1 MSIPSVTAATT
12 TLRFAEARF
21 RHAWRPYQARILQTL
36 DRHLHDDH
44 LHVVAPPGS
53 GKTVLGLEA
62 LRRLGR
68 PALVLAPTL
77 TIREQW
83 IARLLGDFVVDGSAA
98 LQASLSR
105 DAAQPGEISFLTYQ
119 GLYSLFHRGQEAAVI
134 AALRARGVG
143 VLAVD
148 EAHHLRAEWWRC
160 LDRLKQAL
168 PGVQVLALTAT
179 PPFDAPEREWRRYRA
194 FCGEVDEEIGVPEL
208 VGDGNLCP
216 HQDLL
221 LLFAPDPPAAADLQR
236 FARDSRALLAE
247 LALDADLAA
256 LCATLPAVREP
267 QRHVEQLSQHP
278 QFWLAVLVYLGG
290 QRWEAVQGLSAA
302 LGLDGL
308 RLPAFDARWAE
319 RLLHGLL
326 VERLV
331 VAEPHVCLDA
341 WRERLQEIG
350 ALQRGRIQLA
360 QHPRLQQL
368 LDGGGGMLDA
378 SVEIV
383 QAEAA
388 TFGPRLRMVVLSDH
402 VRAEA
407 FVRPGET
414 SHAASRVGVVPLFE
428 RIRQLRLPDVQ
439 PAVLC
444 GRLVVLPQALLPAWQ
459 AALEQAGVDAAAASG
474 VPLWQ
479 DPGFVRI
486 DLDARLRAVA
496 VPTLTALF
504 ERGGITVL
512 CGTVALLGE
521 GWDAPAV
528 NSLVLATAVSAHVS
542 SNQLRGRGI
551 RAQRGNPYKA
561 SNLWHLA
568 GVEIGEPL
576 DEPPAAMLA
585 RFRGFLGLHTSE
597 DRIESGLQRL
607 GDCRRRLSREQLVEW
622 NRRSFAQAAQVD
634 TLHARWRRA
643 IGDVRPGEARLRRV
657 LRLPVAPLLPPLSL
671 LRRDLSWLPG
681 LRWLQRWLAR
691 REMLAVARCVALA
704 LVDAGIVP
712 AGALPVVD
720 QDSNGDLRVRLEGSD
735 YLPQARYIEALAQV
749 LDPLHAPRYLILR
762 GQRGYALPQA
772 CARRK
777 ADAAGFLRHWRRQVG
792 GGELVATRTPEGRL
806 CLLRLREQL
815 LARFPDWQVEHRA
828 VWQRG

>member
-1 MSIPSVTAATT
+1 MPSPAASPDTA
-12 TLRFAEARF
+12 LRFTGARF

-36 DRHLHDDH
+36 DGHLHDDH

-83 IARLLGDFVVDGSAA
+83 IARLLGDFVVDDPAA

-105 DAAQPGEISFLTYQ
+105 DAAQPGEISLLTYQ

-143 VLAVD
+143 VLVVD

-160 LDRLKQAL
+160 LDRLKQAQ

-221 LLFAPDPPAAADLQR
+221 VLFAPDPPAAAELQR
-236 FARDSRALLAE
+236 FARDSRALLAD
-247 LALDADLAA
+247 LALDAEMAA
-256 LCATLPAVREP
+256 LCAALPAVREP
-267 QRHVEQLSQHP
+267 QQHVELLSQHP
-278 QFWLAVLVYLGG
+278 HFWLAVLVYLGG
-290 QRWEAVQGLSAA
+290 QRWEAVQALSAA

-308 RLPAFDARWAE
+308 RLPAFDSRWAE
-319 RLLHGLL
+319 RLLHSLL

-331 VAEPHVCLDA
+331 VAESHGCLAA
-341 WRERLQEIG
+341 WRERLQAMG
-350 ALQRGRIQLA
+350 ALQRGRIQLG
-360 QHPRLQQL
+360 QHPHLQPL
-368 LDGGGGMLDA
+368 LDRGSGMLDA
-378 SVEIV
+378 TVEIV

-388 TFGPRLRMVVLSDH
+388 NFGPRLRMVVLSDH

-407 FVRPGET
+407 FVRPGEA

-428 RIRQLRLPDVQ
+428 RIRRLHFGQAQL
-439 PAVLC
+439 AVLC
-444 GRLVVLPQALLPAWQ
+444 GRLVVLPRALLPDWQ
-459 AALEQAGVDAAAASG
+459 AALAAEGIDAAASAG
-474 VPLWQ
+474 TPLWQ
-479 DPGFVRI
+479 DSTFVRI

-551 RAQRGNPYKA
+551 RARPSHPHKA
-561 SNLWHLA
+561 ANLWHLA

-585 RFRGFLGLHTSE
+585 RFRGFLGLHATE

-607 GDCRRRLSREQLVEW
+607 GDCQRRLSREQLVEW
-622 NRRSFAQAAQVD
+622 NRRSFVQAAQVEG
-634 TLHARWRRA
+634 LHTRWRRA
-643 IGDVRPGEARLRRV
+643 IGEVRPGEARLRRV
-657 LRLPVAPLLPPLSL
+657 LRLPMAPLLPPLSL
-671 LRRDLSWLPG
+671 QRRDLSWLPG

-691 REMLAVARCVALA
+691 RELQGVARCVALA

-712 AGALPVVD
+712 AGAVPVVEAD
-720 QDSNGDLRVRLEGSD
+720 ADGSLRVRLDGSD

-749 LDPLHAPRYLILR
+749 FDPLHAPRYLILR

-777 ADAAGFLRHWRRQVG
+777 ADAAAFLRHWRRQVG
-792 GGELVATRTPEGRL
+792 RGELIATRTPEGRL

-828 VWQRG
+828 QWQRG